1 VSAPQPH
8 DAPAAAEARAPEL
21 DEAALVDAF
30 HAGALS
36 PDGFDHSQHVRLARA
51 CLRRHPLPAVLAGF
65 RRGLEAIA
73 ARAGK
78 PGLYHETIT
87 WTFLLLVHERLARS
101 GGEPRSGEAEGWAK
115 FAADNTDLLDRPSS
129 LLGRFYRPGT
139 LDGELARRVFVFPD
153 RV

>member
-1 VSAPQPH
+1 VSARRGQ
-8 DAPAAAEARAPEL
+8 APVVAGAAVLRAPEL
-21 DEAALVDAF
+21 GDAALVDAF

-36 PDGFDHSQHVRLARA
+36 PDGFDHRQHVRLAWA
-51 CLRRHPLPAVLAGF
+51 CLRRHPLPAVLPGF

-101 GGEPRSGEAEGWAK
+101 GKADGWPA
-115 FAADNTDLLDRPSS
+115 FAAANPDLLDRPSA

-153 RV
+153 RA